1 MTIDNRRV
9 IKIENK
15 NPLQFSNV
23 GIGAGTGAR
32 NPENA
37 YIRNVKFQ
45 SNGNKG
51 SVFYGKIKMENDCK
65 DIDTPMGIPV
75 RYKRHTIKGK
85 QPHSAHP
92 RPDPRPL
99 PPSPR
104 NPDFIL
110 IDLFLN
116 NETRGDFEK
125 MQEVMRTYVQDNF
138 PFDQIGENFT
148 ALFHLLWPSSLPC
161 HAPGPAPGPRSA
173 HLLQRCVLHGQELD
187 CARLFRPVATDRGIC
202 CSFNHRNV
210 LRDSSFSRLLRS
222 KQHGG
227 GDGDDELHLTDI
239 GKTMGLQVFVDQH
252 SNRVSAGSV
261 SATSK

>member
-1 MTIDNRRV
+1 MKIDNTVVNEHIVDNGIQELKNVRV
-9 IKIENK
+9 LARSTSFYQLANVRMRNLFYKSGKPGRYVLAMKSHLPNIILIFMNALISELELTQTNNQYLYLLQNRTKQIKDKTEDNFTLPMIDFFLNE
-15 NPLQFSNV
+15 SNREDLKQMDKV
-23 GIGAGTGAR
+23 
-32 NPENA
+32 
-37 YIRNVKFQ
+37 
-45 SNGNKG
+45 
-51 SVFYGKIKMENDCK
+51 MK
-65 DIDTPMGIPV
+65 DIIN
-75 RYKRHTIKGK
+75 
-85 QPHSAHP
+85 A
-92 RPDPRPL
+92 
-99 PPSPR
+99 
-104 NPDFIL
+104 
-110 IDLFLN
+110 
-116 NETRGDFEK
+116 
-125 MQEVMRTYVQDNF
+125 NF
-138 PFDQIGENFT
+138 PVEEIGKNFSS
-148 ALFHLLWPSSLPC
+148 LFNLLWPSSLPC
-161 HAPGPAPGPRSA
+161 HAPGPAPGSA